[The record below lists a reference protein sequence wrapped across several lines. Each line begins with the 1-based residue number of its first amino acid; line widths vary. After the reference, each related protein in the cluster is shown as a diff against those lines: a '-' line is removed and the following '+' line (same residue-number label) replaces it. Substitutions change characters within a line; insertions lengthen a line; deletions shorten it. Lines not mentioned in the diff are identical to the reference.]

1 MIAGSIGRVGSQQV
15 AHGQAGEQGLHEQRD
30 IRRLQALGSELPAN
44 GHVVLVLKDG
54 GACDGVIETRP
65 NVQVFRDA
73 QQREGINGEVTLRR
87 PDAPGWERRL
97 WLDQIARVE
106 HLDSAMASE
115 N

>member
-1 MIAGSIGRVGSQQV
+1 MGRLASSVYT
-15 AHGQAGEQGLHEQRD
+15 EQRD
-30 IRRLQALGSELPAN
+30 IQRLQALVSELPAN

-87 PDAPGWERRL
+87 LDAPGWERRL
-97 WLDQIARVE
+97 WLDQIVRVE
-106 HLDSAMASE
+106 HLDSTAGGE